1 MNQLFVIRW
10 VVPFS
15 QDAIVANE
23 GLVRDSSGF
32 RILKMVHNPG
42 GDDGILG
49 IWDNPSYWS
58 CLLETDRE
66 TSDAGNIYS
75 FHGKHGGGRFPRSEQ
90 QGSLEM
96 LKPWMCIYIYK
107 CTDTSGSTSEYISR
121 NTT

>member
-1 MNQLFVIRW
+1 M
-10 VVPFS
+10 
-15 QDAIVANE
+15 ANE

-49 IWDNPSYWS
+49 IWDNPSYLS
-58 CLLETDRE
+58 CLLETDLE

-96 LKPWMCIYIYK
+96 LKPWMYTYINIQ
-107 CTDTSGSTSEYISR
+107 TLVDQHQNTSLNYLFGFDPREIQHISQSV
-121 NTT
+121 

>member
-1 MNQLFVIRW
+1 MK
-10 VVPFS
+10 
-15 QDAIVANE
+15 ANE
-23 GLVRDSSGF
+23 EILVRDSSGF

-49 IWDNPSYWS
+49 IWDNPKLPSS
-58 CLLETDRE
+58 RP
-66 TSDAGNIYS
+66 TSRHPSGNIYS

-96 LKPWMCIYIYK
+96 LKPWMYIYIYTY
-107 CTDTSGSTSEYISR
+107 TDTSGSTSEYISR